1 MCEFLISENHFLI
14 SENHFLISE
23 IIFWYQKMPRFS
35 DIRNYFLIPEVI
47 FWYQK
52 LFSDIRKC
60 HDFLISEIMFWY
72 QKIISDIRK
81 SNFWYQKII
90 GSDNRRQA
98 IIWSNA
104 GLLLIGLLGTNFSE
118 ILIEI
123 LTFSFQKMRLKMS
136 SAKRRPFCLGL
147 NVLKSYLAFH
157 TPVTTKLA
165 SWKLPV
171 FGVWSDSWS
180 VFALLLP
187 LILNNY
193 PVVEQIKLITNRAEL
208 HTRISAM
215 QPRLTR
221 QNQNVFDHCRHLH
234 NHACRHGYST

>member
-1 MCEFLISENHFLI
+1 MISENVWISDIRKSFSDIRNYFLISENATIFWYQKLFSDI
-14 SENHFLISE
+14 RSYFLISE

-35 DIRNYFLIPEVI
+35 DIRNYV
-47 FWYQK
+47 
-52 LFSDIRKC
+52 
-60 HDFLISEIMFWY
+60 LISEN
-72 QKIISDIRK
+72 
-81 SNFWYQKII
+81 NFWYQKIEFLI
-90 GSDNRRQA
+90 SPDRRQA

-123 LTFSFQKMRLKMS
+123 LTFLFQKMRLKMS
-136 SAKRRPFCLGL
+136 SAKRRPFFLGL

-171 FGVWSDSWS
+171 FGVWSHSWS

-193 PVVEQIKLITNRAEL
+193 PVVEQIKLITNRTEL

-221 QNQNVFDHCRHLH
+221 QNQNVFDHCLHLH
-234 NHACRHGYST
+234 NHVCRHGYST